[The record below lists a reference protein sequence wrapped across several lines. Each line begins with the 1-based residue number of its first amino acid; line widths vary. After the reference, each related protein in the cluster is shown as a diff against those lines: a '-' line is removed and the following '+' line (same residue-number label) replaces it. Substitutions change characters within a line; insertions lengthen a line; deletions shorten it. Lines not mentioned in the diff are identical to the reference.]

1 MTCVLLCGLD
11 DRITNVA
18 CLVGCK
24 LRVATSSRV
33 SVRECSLSQN
43 YDKRFMS
50 PVILFHH
57 TLTPKYK
64 SNKAPTLPSNFWQ
77 HDPPISVVTRKTFGR
92 QQLLFSLINIRLKI
106 FPVSDLCYQNISLNV
121 YRNSFSD

>member
-24 LRVATSSRV
+24 LRVATSSCV

-77 HDPPISVVTRKTFGR
+77 HDPPISVV
-92 QQLLFSLINIRLKI
+92 
-106 FPVSDLCYQNISLNV
+106 LCYKEKFRTATTFIFIDKYSFKDISCLRFV
-121 YRNSFSD
+121 LPKHFIECLQKFF